1 MAKVYL
7 DPGHG
12 GIDPGATG
20 CGKREADCAL
30 DVAKRVCAL
39 LPSKY
44 FDVKMS
50 RSSNHTPND
59 SNPNA
64 DLGRRAAEANAWGA
78 DIYVSVHLN
87 AGHGHGV
94 ETYRSVAGGKSTTL
108 ATDIQTAVQSATG
121 MPAHGEPVKTKIGDG
136 GHDWICVIRESNM
149 PTCLVECGFIDN
161 PRDMNGWN
169 ANKYALGIYNGIC
182 QYFGAAQA
190 TLISAQNKSAAIRYA
205 PAGAAFVSDTTTT
218 VKLKRG
224 QYYKV
229 EVTCPSGRPS
239 LTAGK
244 GSIAD
249 ITYQSRSGNN
259 YYFRITA
266 TGKTGAET
274 GIYIN
279 GHKPS
284 TMVVRVVTMCDS
296 DTTVNLSRKVGECY
310 TVGLTCPTKPSVTVD
325 TNGVVTVA
333 GVFADGAGKWL
344 CPIVAVKPGVTGIYT
359 EVADEGNPVK
369 RFEFAVTE

>member
-30 DVAKRVCAL
+30 DIAKRVCAL
-39 LPSKY
+39 LPSKR

-50 RSSNHTPND
+50 RTSNHTPND

-64 DLGRRAAEANAWGA
+64 DLPRRANEANAWGA
-78 DIYVSVHLN
+78 DIFVSVHLN
-87 AGHGHGV
+87 AGGGHGI

-108 ATDIQTAVQSATG
+108 AQDIQQAVQSATG

-136 GHDWICVIRESNM
+136 GRDWICVIRESDM
-149 PTCLVECGFIDN
+149 PACLVECGFIDN
-161 PRDMNGWN
+161 PQDMDGWN
-169 ANKYALGIYNGIC
+169 AEKYAQGIYAGIC
-182 QYFGAAQA
+182 KYFGLSSAAPVQ
-190 TLISAQNKSAAIRYA
+190 SRPAAIRYA
-205 PAGAAFVSDTTTT
+205 PVGAAFTSDTTTT
-218 VKLKRG
+218 VDIKRG
-224 QYYKV
+224 QFYTVKII
-229 EVTCPSGRPS
+229 CPSGQPNV
-239 LTAGK
+239 TTGT
-244 GSIAD
+244 GGVVN
-249 ITYQSRSGNN
+249 ITYQSRSGSS
-259 YYFRITA
+259 YYYKLTA
-266 TGKTGAET
+266 IGKVGEET

-310 TVGLTCPTKPSVTVD
+310 TVGLTCPTEPTVTAG
-325 TNGVVTVA
+325 TGNIVTVA

-344 CPIVAVKPGVTGIYT
+344 CPIVAVRPGVTGIYT
-359 EVADEGNPVK
+359 QAQGEGSPVK
-369 RFEFAVTE
+369 RFEYKVV